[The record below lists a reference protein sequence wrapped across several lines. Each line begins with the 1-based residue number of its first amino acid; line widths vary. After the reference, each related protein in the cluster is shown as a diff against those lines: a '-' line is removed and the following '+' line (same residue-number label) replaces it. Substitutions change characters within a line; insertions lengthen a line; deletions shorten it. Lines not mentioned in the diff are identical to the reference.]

1 MRMPRQPRATN
12 PETRNRSWHF
22 LFPLPWG
29 GPKSAADL
37 YRKGEAEMARGPA
50 SNGPSK
56 RDSREPAPSEDRQSR
71 VGEVLRKAYDDALA
85 EPVPD
90 IFADLLRKLG

>member
-12 PETRNRSWHF
+12 PATRNRSWHF
-22 LFPLPWG
+22 LFPLPCG
-29 GPKSAADL
+29 APKSAADV

-50 SNGPSK
+50 SNGHGK
-56 RDSREPAPSEDRQSR
+56 RDSREREPAEERQSR
-71 VGEVLRKAYDDALA
+71 VGEVLRKAYDDAVA

-90 IFADLLRKLG
+90 ALLDLLRKLG